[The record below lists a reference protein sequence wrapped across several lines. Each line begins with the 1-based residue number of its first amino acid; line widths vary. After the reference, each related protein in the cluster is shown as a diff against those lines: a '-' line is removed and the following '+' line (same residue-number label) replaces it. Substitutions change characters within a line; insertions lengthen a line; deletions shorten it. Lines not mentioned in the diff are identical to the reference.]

1 MDLEKDYLGLI
12 NVKAFDAWRFVAD
25 LPDRTL
31 FLSGRELLIS
41 LGLKDIYEKARS
53 TNFVRN
59 SKPEQKSANTPL
71 HPSSNPPF
79 SRQCIFLLVGL
90 LFLKNLILNF

>member
-1 MDLEKDYLGLI
+1 VDLEKDYLGLI

-41 LGLKDIYEKARS
+41 LGLKDIYEKGQIYELC
-53 TNFVRN
+53 
-59 SKPEQKSANTPL
+59 PEFKTGAKIS
-71 HPSSNPPF
+71 
-79 SRQCIFLLVGL
+79 
-90 LFLKNLILNF
+90 